1 MCFMKEKAYQ
11 ILLGKGS
18 QRVKGSNKSHGHSSK
33 YFKNKRYVQ
42 SDVTLVNEKHV
53 TVDEIDPWSN

>member
-1 MCFMKEKAYQ
+1 MKEKEYQ
-11 ILLGKGS
+11 ILPRIGS

-42 SDVTLVNEKHV
+42 SDVTLVNKKRV
-53 TVDEIDPWSN
+53 TVDEIDPWSNQF

>member
-1 MCFMKEKAYQ
+1 MKEKEYQ
-11 ILLGKGS
+11 ILPRIGS

-42 SDVTLVNEKHV
+42 SDVTLVNKNRV
-53 TVDEIDPWSN
+53 TVDEIDPLSN